1 MNTQHH
7 ATLWDDAHTE
17 AAIPRELCA
26 RLRSA
31 YFSHAG
37 GAALR
42 YRVSVE
48 DVLEHVARAGVVR
61 MPRPERAAEHLA
73 CVVHATALVRG
84 DAQAWTDLVNQLA
97 SNFDR
102 ACAARLDP
110 VRGIAF
116 ARRFWKDLRAATTS
130 ESRNHGA
137 RVPDLRTYAGNRPL
151 RYWLAERLLG
161 SLEYEIG
168 RSPRAAPPRLD
179 RNAGAR
185 TLRMPSS
192 MVTAEAKAR

>member
-1 MNTQHH
+1 MNTQLD
-7 ATLWDDAHTE
+7 ATLWDDAPAPE
-17 AAIPRELCA
+17 ALPRALEA
-26 RLRSA
+26 RLRAA
-31 YFSHAG
+31 YFSLAG

-48 DVLEHVARAGVVR
+48 DVLEHVVRAGIAR
-61 MPRPERAAEHLA
+61 MPRPERAAEHMV

-102 ACAARLDP
+102 ACAARLDS

-116 ARRFWKDLRAATTS
+116 ARRFWRDLREATAS

-137 RVPDLRTYAGNRPL
+137 RVPDLRTYAGSRPL

-161 SLEYEIG
+161 TLEFEIG
-168 RSPRAAPPRLD
+168 RSPRSAPARLD
-179 RNAGAR
+179 RSAGAR

-192 MVTAEAKAR
+192 VVTAEAKAR